1 MKSITLAIISAAV
14 LAASGMANAQSGAD
28 LAKSKNC
35 MNCHDLEKK
44 KVGPSFKDIAAK
56 NKDNKDAVASIS
68 TKLKEGKG
76 HPVKVAASDAEL
88 KTLVE
93 YTLSAK

>member
-1 MKSITLAIISAAV
+1 MKSIVLWVGMAGLLLA
-14 LAASGMANAQSGAD
+14 GGANAQSGAE

-35 MNCHDLEKK
+35 MNCHDIEKK

-56 NKDNKDAVASIS
+56 YKDNKDAEATIVG
-68 TKLKEGKG
+68 KLKEGKG

-88 KTLVE
+88 KAMTAYAL
-93 YTLSAK
+93 TGK

>member
-1 MKSITLAIISAAV
+1 MKSITLAMITATV
-14 LAASGMANAQSGAD
+14 LAASGMANAQSGPD

-44 KVGPSFKDIAAK
+44 KVGPSFKDIQAK
-56 NKDNKDAVASIS
+56 YKDNKDAEATIAA
-68 TKLKEGKG
+68 KLKEGKG

-88 KTLVE
+88 KTLVQFSL
-93 YTLSAK
+93 TGK

>member
-1 MKSITLAIISAAV
+1 MKSIVLWVGMAGLLLA
-14 LAASGMANAQSGAD
+14 GGANAQSGAE

-56 NKDNKDAVASIS
+56 YKDNKDAEATIVG
-68 TKLKEGKG
+68 KLKEGKG

-88 KTLVE
+88 KALVA
-93 YTLSAK
+93 YALTGK